1 MNISKNII
9 ISYFYIK
16 KTSAIYVA
24 YVSGVERGGE
34 GGGEKEWGFGK
45 GRKRTPA
52 VRPPPPKKKYKIHH
66 IFYHPI
72 CEEDVRHI
80 FSVFF
85 YISFSNKVKVI

>member
-45 GRKRTPA
+45 VRKRTPA
-52 VRPPPPKKKYKIHH
+52 VRPSDPPPTIEKRETLIRPGVMN
-66 IFYHPI
+66 I
-72 CEEDVRHI
+72 
-80 FSVFF
+80 
-85 YISFSNKVKVI
+85 